1 MNMNTPC
8 FFFDSGHVLTDRYV
22 SHLHLPLCRRGGMRD
37 EKGSHRSWIE
47 RELRCLSLGAQLNVE
62 SIDNPFDRS
71 DSQQYVSTRQGR

>member
-1 MNMNTPC
+1 
-8 FFFDSGHVLTDRYV
+8 
-22 SHLHLPLCRRGGMRD
+22 MRD

-71 DSQQYVSTRQGR
+71 DSQQYVSTRQGTLGKVATIILGTRALLSSCRKAKNR